1 MQTLLDI
8 KNLNVDFRTPLGRVH
23 ALRDINLK
31 ITKGKIVGIVGE
43 SGSGKSTIIWAI
55 TQLLAKNGI
64 IESGTAEFENVDL
77 IQADET
83 TMMSIRGEK
92 ISMVFQD
99 PMTSQSPVHT
109 YEQQMNDIMYRKSN
123 LSAGEK
129 KQKAIDMMARVGIPD
144 PESRIKQYPHQFSG
158 GMRQRAGIAMSML
171 MEPSL
176 LIADEPTTALDVTM
190 EAQIIHLIR
199 KLQKETETTIVVVSH
214 NLGLIAELCDEVIIM
229 YAGEILEAGNV
240 EDIYY
245 NSGHP
250 YTKALLECDPAREI
264 ENTRKLPVIP
274 GDIPDLHIKPKGC
287 VFASRCN
294 FSVEHCHSKKPTNQR
309 VSSNI
314 HMAKCHLLDPL
325 FSQSTVQLKPRAQQ
339 VPQVTGQR
347 FINKNEKHF
356 LEVTNI
362 NVQFPLMSKVKATLK
377 GVSNRFVDAVVDAS
391 LTIERGE
398 TLGLVGESGSG
409 KTTLGRAI
417 LGLVDTKS
425 GSAKFE
431 GVNLCTLQ
439 QREFKPLR
447 REMAMMFQDPV
458 GSLSPRQTVK
468 SLLIEPF
475 KIHNIDKN
483 LEEEAKRLCDTVRL
497 PENFLSRY
505 PHELSGGQARR
516 VGVARALALNPKLII
531 ADEPTAGLDVSVQ
544 GEILNLMNELQD
556 EHGIAYLIISHNLP
570 VVRHISDKLAIM
582 YLGRLVEIGNSTDI
596 FNNPAHPYTEALV
609 NGIPQPDPRKRR
621 KLLSIEGEIPSLTNR
636 PTGCEF
642 HNRCKYAQP
651 KCKVDIPKVKSL
663 PGGRQVLC
671 HFPLDT

>member
-77 IQADET
+77 LQADET

-309 VSSNI
+309 VSSNT

-325 FSQSTVQLKPRAQQ
+325 FSQSTAELKPRAQQ
-339 VPQVTGQR
+339 VSQVTGQR
-347 FINKNEKHF
+347 FINKNDKHF
-356 LEVTNI
+356 LEVSNI
-362 NVQFPLMSKVKATLK
+362 NVQFPLMGKVKATFK
-377 GVSNRFVDAVVDAS
+377 RVSNRFVDAVVDAS

-439 QREFKPLR
+439 QRDFKPLR

-596 FNNPAHPYTEALV
+596 FNKPAHPYTEALV

-663 PGGRQVLC
+663 PGERQVLC
-671 HFPLDT
+671 HFPLNV